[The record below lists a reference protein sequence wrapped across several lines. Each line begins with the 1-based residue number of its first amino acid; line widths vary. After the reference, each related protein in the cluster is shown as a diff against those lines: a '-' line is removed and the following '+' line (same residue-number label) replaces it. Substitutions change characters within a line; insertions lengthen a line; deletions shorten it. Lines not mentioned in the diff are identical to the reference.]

1 MRTIKI
7 NLEFNDET
15 WEQNFEWLVNEVKNN
30 SLKKLPMLTMT

>member
-30 SLKKLPMLTMT
+30 SLKTMT